1 MKKHCRAGH
10 QGTRQ
15 PIRSVLFTLLAAI
28 ACTAGA
34 APARAVC
41 SPDSVQVGPTCVD
54 KYEASIWQIPASN
67 TTLIRK
73 VQLGKA
79 TLAELSA
86 GAIQLG
92 CIAAAGQT
100 AYPASFPVNGNWT
113 APVYAASVPGV
124 LPSTCV
130 SWFQAEQACAL
141 SSKRLVTNQ
150 EWQRAAAGTPDDG
163 STCNTNNGMAPL
175 PSSTG
180 SSSGCVSNWGA
191 FDMVGNVWE
200 YVGDW
205 QEQATSQ
212 LNWPSGNF
220 ADDFSA
226 VGGNGLG
233 RPGAV
238 VRGGFWHMSS
248 GAGIFAI
255 DALHDPSE
263 APPAV
268 GFRCAR

>member
-1 MKKHCRAGH
+1 MRAKEEVMKK
-10 QGTRQ
+10 
-15 PIRSVLFTLLAAI
+15 PVRSVLSALLVAFASV
-28 ACTAGA
+28 A

-41 SPDSVQVGPTCVD
+41 PPDAVQVGPTCVD

-67 TTLIRK
+67 TILIRK

-205 QEQATSQ
+205 QEQATGQ